1 MTTKMTHQ
9 LAPLHARY
17 TLRQEDTVS
26 WLAGRLRI
34 RDERGDITP
43 RMVGAALMA
52 AAAIAV
58 IGILRPRLENKA
70 TTVPLE

>member
-1 MTTKMTHQ
+1 MRR
-9 LAPLHARY
+9 LVAAHARY
-17 TLRQEDTVS
+17 ELGRETTDRWFSD
-26 WLAGRLRI
+26 RLRI

-70 TTVPLE
+70 TTLPLE

>member
-1 MTTKMTHQ
+1 MATKMTER
-9 LAPLHARY
+9 LAPLHGRY
-17 TLRQEDTVS
+17 TLSQEATAH

-34 RDERGDITP
+34 RDDRGDITP

-58 IGILRPRLENKA
+58 IGILRPRLENRA
-70 TTVPLE
+70 QTVPLE